1 MKKFIGIMFGVI
13 FITLTVSSF
22 QSLAAQYEVDLSDR
36 PSDEER
42 YKIHLQLVI
51 RDANE
56 KLVSVIESTNTT
68 LLPTYLPDGKLVEGF
83 IDYMFDQKLQNNY
96 QVVTID
102 NTKYEK
108 AVWTTGISET
118 DPGMTVPSIKI
129 LDLCAPFKEYGQM
142 CIPTFSGQTDQIYL
156 KIGFT
161 VTAQWTV
168 LRAIS

>member
-1 MKKFIGIMFGVI
+1 MFGVI

-83 IDYMFDQKLQNNY
+83 IDYMFNQELQNNY
-96 QVVTID
+96 QVITID

-108 AVWTTGISET
+108 VVWTTPIQET
-118 DPGMTVPSIKI
+118 DPGMIVTTTSQ
-129 LDLCAPFKEYGQM
+129 LDICTSFKEYGEM
-142 CIPTFSGQTDQIYL
+142 CIPLLGASFSWIDL
-156 KIGFT
+156 DLSFT
-161 VTAQWTV
+161 TIDKWTV
-168 LRAIS
+168 LRVMN